1 MLVSLV
7 DPSSV
12 IRKEYSSF
20 IVQTKDGRVLSGM
33 AIARDDAGVTLVNAK
48 NEKTTI
54 LGSEID
60 ELQES
65 RLSLMPEDLYKQL
78 KPQEL
83 RDLFAY
89 LESAGKPPF

>member
-1 MLVSLV
+1 
-7 DPSSV
+7 
-12 IRKEYSSF
+12 
-20 IVQTKDGRVLSGM
+20 
-33 AIARDDAGVTLVNAK
+33 LVNAK